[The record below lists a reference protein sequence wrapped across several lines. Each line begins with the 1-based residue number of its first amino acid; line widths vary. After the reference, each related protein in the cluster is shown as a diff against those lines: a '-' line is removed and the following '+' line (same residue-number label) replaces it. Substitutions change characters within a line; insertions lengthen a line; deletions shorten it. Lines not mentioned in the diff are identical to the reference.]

1 MLLIYFVLTHLLM
14 NCKRSEK
21 LRLYC
26 NEETRCIGWIDRLAI
41 WMVDRSTCDLD
52 GGSID
57 LRFGWWI
64 DRLAIWMVDRSTCD
78 LDGVSIDFSAGS
90 MPALKSVDHFIKVS
104 AKYKMLL
111 HPARP
116 MICQST
122 FLYLADL
129 TRL

>member
-64 DRLAIWMVDRSTCD
+64 DRLAIWMVDRSTCGW
-78 LDGVSIDFSAGS
+78 DGGSIDLRFGRWVDRLSIWNVDRTTFVFSVGPIS
-90 MPALKSVDHFIKVS
+90 LLISFSFSLCWYIFFSSV
-104 AKYKMLL
+104 M
-111 HPARP
+111 
-116 MICQST
+116 
-122 FLYLADL
+122 
-129 TRL
+129 

>member
-1 MLLIYFVLTHLLM
+1 RVCISIVMR
-14 NCKRSEK
+14 KRS
-21 LRLYC
+21 LLC
-26 NEETRCIGWIDRLAI
+26 GSI
-41 WMVDRSTCDLD
+41 DLD

-57 LRFGWWI
+57 LDGGSI
-64 DRLAIWMVDRSTCD
+64 D
-78 LDGVSIDFSAGS
+78 LDGGSIDLDGGSIDLDGGSIDLDGGSIDLDGGSIDFSAGS

-116 MICQST
+116 RICRST

>member
-1 MLLIYFVLTHLLM
+1 MCVYSLVFIKFVVFSALNYMLFVWLI
-14 NCKRSEK
+14 E
-21 LRLYC
+21 
-26 NEETRCIGWIDRLAI
+26 GLAI
-41 WMVDRSTCDLD
+41 WRVDRWTCVLD

-78 LDGVSIDFSAGS
+78 LDGGSIDFSAGS

>member
-14 NCKRSEK
+14 NCKRNEK

-26 NEETRCIGWIDRLAI
+26 NEETRSIGSI
-41 WMVDRSTCDLD
+41 DLD

-57 LRFGWWI
+57 LDGGSI
-64 DRLAIWMVDRSTCD
+64 D
-78 LDGVSIDFSAGS
+78 LDGGSIDLDGGSIDFSAGS
-90 MPALKSVDHFIKVS
+90 MPALKSVDRFIKVS

-111 HPARP
+111 RPARP
-116 MICQST
+116 MICRST

>member
-14 NCKRSEK
+14 NCKRNEK

-26 NEETRCIGWIDRLAI
+26 NEETRSIGSI
-41 WMVDRSTCDLD
+41 DLD

-57 LRFGWWI
+57 L
-64 DRLAIWMVDRSTCD
+64 
-78 LDGVSIDFSAGS
+78 DGGSIDFSAGS
-90 MPALKSVDHFIKVS
+90 MPALKSVDRFIKVS

-111 HPARP
+111 RPARP
-116 MICQST
+116 MICRST

>member
-14 NCKRSEK
+14 NCKRNEK

-26 NEETRCIGWIDRLAI
+26 NEETRSIGSI
-41 WMVDRSTCDLD
+41 DLD

-57 LRFGWWI
+57 LDGGSI
-64 DRLAIWMVDRSTCD
+64 D
-78 LDGVSIDFSAGS
+78 LDGGSIDLDGGSIDLDGGSIDLDGGSIDFSAGS
-90 MPALKSVDHFIKVS
+90 MPALKSVDRFIKVS

-111 HPARP
+111 RPARP
-116 MICQST
+116 MICRST